1 MGPILTDS
9 NNRNDGVD
17 SHDFVTDSMHMR
29 AGLLTDIPGLRSSV
43 LMPSDDQEGM
53 LKRDNSVE
61 MEELL
66 RGSSMTQDELRAG
79 KKLVHVIVRKS
90 PLTKLDEK
98 EPPKSKSATMTPSIA
113 FRQGEA
119 ETISR
124 VVDQVD
130 KTAAKRMQ
138 EGFNENNF
146 AGGVLNSFAIA
157 FVLGRWPEHFWLLY
171 IVEMIV
177 FIPIKFVYMIK
188 VSTGSVLYRLVR
200 RSKESLMLVHMSYR
214 QKGQTIE

>member
-1 MGPILTDS
+1 MRNKSIGWALGNSVGIRDSRMRCRRFTVLTICS
-9 NNRNDGVD
+9 N
-17 SHDFVTDSMHMR
+17 S
-29 AGLLTDIPGLRSSV
+29 
-43 LMPSDDQEGM
+43 
-53 LKRDNSVE
+53 DNSVE

-124 VVDQVD
+124 VLDQVD

-138 EGFNENNF
+138 EGLTLPG
-146 AGGVLNSFAIA
+146 A
-157 FVLGRWPEHFWLLY
+157 Y
-171 IVEMIV
+171 
-177 FIPIKFVYMIK
+177 
-188 VSTGSVLYRLVR
+188 
-200 RSKESLMLVHMSYR
+200 
-214 QKGQTIE
+214 